1 MTDATTN
8 QLKFNP
14 ELKEP
19 SQAMKKRG
27 FTLIELL
34 VVIAIIAVLIALL
47 LPAVQSAREA
57 ARRAQC
63 VNNLSQMGL
72 ALNNYESAYYTYPP
86 GVINATGPIE
96 NLPNGTHY
104 NWVTQLLPYFEQK
117 AAYRH
122 FNFNVELY
130 NVANNTVRSV
140 MVSTLICPS
149 DPSPWR
155 GGFANAA
162 NVQSVASSSYAANY
176 HDKEAPIDKDNKGLF
191 YLNSATRLEEIQ
203 DGTSY
208 TVAVGEHKS
217 VADLGWASGTSAT
230 LRNTGHQPNSSSSF
244 PPVFKAD
251 GATSDAVPANDTN
264 DEAGGAGEPNKKE
277 TPEQAR
283 LRQIRYCGGYS
294 SFHPGGA
301 NMCFADG
308 SVRFIKNSLSP
319 TTFARLGNRADGEL
333 VSADQY

>member
-1 MTDATTN
+1 MTLATNTE
-8 QLKFNP
+8 LKFIP

-47 LPAVQSAREA
+47 LPAVQAAREA

-72 ALNNYESAYYTYPP
+72 ALNNYESAFYAYPP
-86 GVINATGPIE
+86 GVINPSGPID
-96 NLPNGTHY
+96 NMPKGLHY

-130 NVANNTVRSV
+130 HVSNNTVRGV

-155 GGFANAA
+155 GGLAGGASG
-162 NVQSVASSSYAANY
+162 QSVASSSYAANY

-203 DGTSY
+203 DGTSF

-244 PPVFKAD
+244 PPVFKVD
-251 GATSDAVPANDTN
+251 GETNAAIPDNDPNDGDAGAANKN
-264 DEAGGAGEPNKKE
+264 E

-283 LRQIRYCGGYS
+283 QRLVRYCGGYS